1 MLLYLIMC
9 IGKLF
14 YKQNQKLGKMLH
26 PFKISKPII
35 STVQDKQNEWS
46 LYRVSS
52 TGSKVGIINIHFSL
66 L

>member
-52 TGSKVGIINIHFSL
+52 TGS
-66 L
+66 